1 MNALQSSQH
10 LPNWYVGTTGQVARQ
25 LTTSA
30 DAEEKGKVIFCY
42 DLNAL
47 PLYGGGVW
55 GGGSNQ

>member
-42 DLNAL
+42 DLNAPPSL
-47 PLYGGGVW
+47 W
-55 GGGSNQ
+55 GRGLGWGL